1 MNPQHLTRTPNP
13 PVLASGHRYALNAN
27 DHDNPYTVFGEL
39 MVAALQHDFPPGSVA
54 SVFGVSRPT
63 VAKVQAHMRA
73 RMRELRVPIVRR
85 ELLLYDHGRS
95 ARIPDSLQ
103 RITRRSPT
111 GSPKVFLTPS
121 LLSQILSWHV
131 TLGRPLTDACRKHI
145 APLFTA
151 LLPSIYMPTP
161 KTLDEVVAIVE
172 RSLRADYAKELAM
185 HKPGTHYEPPPLAP
199 VARPAPT
206 NPEIAEQLA
215 DLF

>member
-1 MNPQHLTRTPNP
+1 MLTPSHPTLPT
-13 PVLASGHRYALNAN
+13 GHRYALNPPDA
-27 DHDNPYTVFGEL
+27 DKPYTAFGTL
-39 MVAALQHDFPPGSVA
+39 IVAAIVNLELTERTIA
-54 SVFGVSRPT
+54 SVFGTDHKT
-63 VAKVQAHMRA
+63 VARVRKRMGELKRPRQMR
-73 RMRELRVPIVRR
+73 PIV
-85 ELLLYDHGRS
+85 LYDHGRS
-95 ARIPDSLQ
+95 ARMPDNIK
-103 RITRRSPT
+103 RITTRTPM
-111 GSPKVFLTPS
+111 GSPRVHVSADLVAS
-121 LLSQILSWHV
+121 ILGWHV
-131 TLGRPLTDACRKHI
+131 TLGRPLTDACRKHV